1 MALCVWVCVCVC
13 NHIYVV
19 NIFMKNTTKES
30 DWSELAQLLISNE
43 IVRADLTGKNIEI
56 SRKESLVTI

>member
-1 MALCVWVCVCVC
+1 MC